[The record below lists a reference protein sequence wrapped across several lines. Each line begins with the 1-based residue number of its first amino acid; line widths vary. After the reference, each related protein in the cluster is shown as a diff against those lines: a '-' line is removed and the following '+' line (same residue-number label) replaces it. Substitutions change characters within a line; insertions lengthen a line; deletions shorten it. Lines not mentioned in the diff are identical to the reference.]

1 MKPQNKKN
9 ESAGNNPDY
18 LAAGHLVP
26 SFSISKYRPLLKYK
40 FLVLIPF
47 ILLIL
52 LVSGFSEP
60 EKEQNLNRNR
70 LFNDGWKFI
79 RDSIAGAEKP
89 NFDDSKWMSVDLPHD
104 FSIMNLSGGDS
115 DDQIGPFSKK
125 SPGMNNTGYTMGGTG
140 WYRKTFVLGEEDKD
154 KKVSL
159 KFDGV
164 YMETDVWVNGQKVGT
179 HKNGYTPFWYDI
191 TPFLNTPGKT
201 NTLAVRAESNG
212 KNSRWYSGSGIYRNV
227 NLVITNRVH
236 IAEWG
241 AYITTPIVSADNAE
255 VNVQITAQND
265 ADTDIKAQLQINL
278 KNKEGKVCATET
290 DEITIKAFSNN
301 FISNKMVVGHPDLW
315 SIDSP
320 NIYNAEIILK
330 VGNKVLD
337 IYKQKFGIRSIQFS
351 ADKGFLLNGKSVL
364 LKGACLHHDN
374 GFLGAAAFERAEYRR
389 VELMK
394 ANGFNAIRCSHNPPS
409 EAFLN
414 ACDEIGVLVIDEFTD
429 MWQHY
434 KNPQDY
440 SRFFNEWWEKD
451 LTDMMKRD
459 RNHPSI
465 IIWSIGNEIPKS
477 GFEEGAQTGKM
488 IATKVKELDNTRPV
502 TEAITSFLVH
512 GDWDNSQ
519 HYFNFLDVCGY
530 NYLRQEYVP
539 DHVKYPNRV
548 IFSSESYPAQAYD
561 YWKGVQ
567 DLSYVIGDFVW
578 AGMDYIGEVS
588 VGNSNYSNEEK
599 PYSVQTTKG
608 IPIGTPASAV
618 FDYMAKMDKSRWP
631 AFVSWCGDIDIIGE
645 KKPQGLYRD
654 VLWGNSIIEINVHEP
669 IPQGLVENLSLWGWP
684 NELPTWNWGVNNN
697 ELLQVR
703 VFTQAPEV
711 KLELNGKIIGEKSLK
726 ETDKYIAE
734 FKVPYQ
740 PGKLTAIALNNGKEI
755 ARKELVTTGI
765 PVAVKLTAD
774 RQKIKADRN
783 DLSFVKI
790 EVVDKNGQVVTY
802 ESAQLEI
809 SLTGNGELVA
819 SGNSNPEDMKSV
831 NRTSLN
837 TFRGKA
843 QAIIRP
849 YKDKG
854 KITLSV
860 SSAGLVP
867 SEITIEVK

>member
-1 MKPQNKKN
+1 MKPFEIELTTTEIVKRKRNFL
-9 ESAGNNPDY
+9 SGNRRIN
-18 LAAGHLVP
+18 
-26 SFSISKYRPLLKYK
+26 SKML
-40 FLVLIPF
+40 LVLTVCMF
-47 ILLIL
+47 IALLGSS
-52 LVSGFSEP
+52 SGAKTDSF
-60 EKEQNLNRNR
+60 KNRSK
-70 LFNDGWKFI
+70 LINDGWKFI
-79 RDSIAGAEKP
+79 RDSIAGAENS
-89 NFDDSKWMSVDLPHD
+89 NFDDSKWIAVDLPHD
-104 FSIMNLSGGDS
+104 FSIMNLPGGDS
-115 DDQIGPFSKK
+115 DDQIGPFSRK
-125 SPGMNNTGYTMGGTG
+125 SPGMNNTGYTIGGTG
-140 WYRKTFVLGEEDKD
+140 WYRKTFVLGADEKD
-154 KKVSL
+154 KTVAL

-191 TPFLNTPGKT
+191 TPFLNAQGKP
-201 NTLAVRAESNG
+201 NTIAVRAENKG

-227 NLVITNRVH
+227 NLVVTNRVH
-236 IAEWG
+236 VAEWG
-241 AYITTPIVSADNAE
+241 AYITTPKVSAQNAE
-255 VNVQITAQND
+255 VNVQVTAQND
-265 ADTDIKAQLQINL
+265 RDTDIQALLQINL
-278 KNKEGKVCATET
+278 KNKEGKVCVTATN
-290 DEITIKAFSNN
+290 DITIKALSNN
-301 FISNKMVVGHPDLW
+301 SISKKLVVGQPALW
-315 SIDSP
+315 SVESP
-320 NIYNAEIILK
+320 NLYNAEIILK
-330 VGNKVLD
+330 VGTKVLD
-337 IYKQKFGIRSIQFS
+337 IYEQKFGIRSIQFS

-374 GFLGAAAFERAEYRR
+374 GFLGAAAYERAEYRR
-389 VELMK
+389 IEIMK

-414 ACDEIGVLVIDEFTD
+414 ACDELGILVIDEFTD

-434 KNPQDY
+434 KNRQDY
-440 SRFFNEWWEKD
+440 SRFFKEWWEKD

-459 RNHPSI
+459 RNHPSVI
-465 IIWSIGNEIPKS
+465 VWSIGNEIPKS

-502 TEAITSFLVH
+502 TEAVTSFLVH
-512 GDWDNSQ
+512 GDWDNSH
-519 HYFNFLDVCGY
+519 HYFDFLDICGY

-548 IFSSESYPAQAYD
+548 IFCSESYPAQAYD

-631 AFVSWCGDIDIIGE
+631 AFVSWCGDIDITGE

-654 VLWGNSIIEINVHEP
+654 VLWGRSLIEINVHEP
-669 IPQGLVENLSLWGWP
+669 VPQGLVENISLWGWP
-684 NELPTWNWGVNNN
+684 NELPSWNWEVSNS

-703 VFTQAPEV
+703 VFTQATEV

-740 PGKLTAIALNNGKEI
+740 PGKLTAIAYNNGKEI
-755 ARKELVTTGI
+755 ARKELVTAEK

-790 EVVDKNGQVVTY
+790 EIVDKNGQVVTQ
-802 ESAQLEI
+802 SAVQLEI
-809 SLTGNGELVA
+809 SVTGNGELVA
-819 SGNSNPEDMKSV
+819 SGNSNPTDMKSV
-831 NRTSLN
+831 NRTKLN
-837 TFRGKA
+837 TYKGKA

-849 YKDKG
+849 FKG
-854 KITLSV
+854 KGNVKLAV
-860 SSAGLVP
+860 ASAGLLP
-867 SEITIEVK
+867 GEIIIEVK